1 MRISI
6 TKVLLLAFAFGL
18 LCASWTFAAQERN
31 NATISGSVQDASG
44 AVVSGVEISL
54 KSIECVCS
62 KCAHDC
68 DCCPDQHT
76 TSDDSGRFSLSVGHG
91 RYSVT
96 LRKRGYR
103 EEKVDVDLTADD
115 SKDVRVTMGGSGP
128 VRH

>member
-1 MRISI
+1 MRIPIHKLS
-6 TKVLLLAFAFGL
+6 LLALALGF
-18 LCASWTFAAQERN
+18 LCASGTFAGQERN
-31 NATISGSVQDASG
+31 NATVSGSVQDASG
-44 AVVSGVEISL
+44 AFVSGVDISL
-54 KSIECVCS
+54 KSIECVCA

-96 LRKRGYR
+96 LTKPGYR

-115 SKDVRVTMGGSGP
+115 TKDVRITMTEGSAG
-128 VRH
+128 H